1 MTKVRGIILLA
12 SVVMPSTCLAGGTI
26 GLGDIDPLLRQ
37 KPAVRAFLTSS
48 LDLDN
53 TVMAAVRFGPQF
65 EHLSGGRMGPYM
77 IEARPKGGKGATPLE
92 VVLCTD
98 SRFLDEAG
106 RVVESEEKAVRVE
119 ERLTAVMLRE
129 IGSRPSVPSCP

>member
-1 MTKVRGIILLA
+1 
-12 SVVMPSTCLAGGTI
+12 
-26 GLGDIDPLLRQ
+26 
-37 KPAVRAFLTSS
+37 
-48 LDLDN
+48 
-53 TVMAAVRFGPQF
+53 
-65 EHLSGGRMGPYM
+65 MGPYM
-77 IEARPKGGKGATPLE
+77 IEARPKGGKGASPLE